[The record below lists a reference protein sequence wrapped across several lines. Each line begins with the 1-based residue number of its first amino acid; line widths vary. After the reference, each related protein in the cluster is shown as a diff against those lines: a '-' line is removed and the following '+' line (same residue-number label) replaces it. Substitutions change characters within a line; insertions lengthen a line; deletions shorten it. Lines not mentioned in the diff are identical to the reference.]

1 MSVTRI
7 HIGKR
12 YAPNTSLY
20 QPNFDGC
27 YFLECHTQVSAQL
40 THLYFKDI
48 SKTLYNVFMER
59 LYNVKMAFFYVI
71 KTFPQTFSEH
81 VTITL

>member
-1 MSVTRI
+1 MINIMSLTKI

-20 QPNFDGC
+20 QPNFDDL

-40 THLYFKDI
+40 KHLRFENV
-48 SKTLYNVFMER
+48 SKTLS
-59 LYNVKMAFFYVI
+59 K
-71 KTFPQTFSEH
+71 
-81 VTITL
+81 